1 MARIQRSR
9 QKLKLKQHKTIET
22 SGYELTEAPASPAT
36 NSENACADESC
47 SACADESLRSSET
60 PGGWLGEEIP
70 LLVVT
75 GESKIVLLYSRHR
88 NSKRTK

>member
-1 MARIQRSR
+1 MLTRRYIGHGRISIC
-9 QKLKLKQHKTIET
+9 LFP
-22 SGYELTEAPASPAT
+22 S
-36 NSENACADESC
+36 ACADESC